1 MTSTAPARP
10 AKITVG
16 ERTRNSILE
25 TAVDLAS
32 LQGLEGLTIG
42 RLAEELEMSKSGL
55 FAHFGSKEELQ
66 LATVEAASARFIRE
80 VWAPAMKAERG
91 LSRLRAL
98 CDSWLSYAER
108 RVFPGGCFF
117 ASASAEFDGRPG
129 PVRDR
134 IAALMK
140 EWLDALSGAIER
152 AQATGEV
159 DGKVDPMQIA
169 FELHALMSGANWA
182 FQLHRDARAFERAH
196 TAIRQRIDAIET
208 RRRPRPAARRTKQ
221 KMRA

>member
-1 MTSTAPARP
+1 MTSTVTARP
-10 AKITVG
+10 AKISVG

-42 RLAEELEMSKSGL
+42 MLAEELKMSKSGL

-80 VWAPAMKAERG
+80 VWTPAMKADRG
-91 LSRLRAL
+91 LTRLRAL

-134 IAALMK
+134 IASLMK

-159 DGKVDPMQIA
+159 DREVDPMQVA
-169 FELHALMSGANWA
+169 FELDALMSGANWA
-182 FQLHRDARAFERAH
+182 FQLHRDERAFERAR
-196 TAIRQRIDAIET
+196 TAINQRIDAVEVKVKK
-208 RRRPRPAARRTKQ
+208 RGRVRVAR
-221 KMRA
+221 